1 MGHRLGIDF
10 GTSNTVAVLGRP
22 DGQVRQLLFDGSPVL
37 PSGVFTN
44 PAGELLTG
52 RDAAHSARLAPE
64 RFVPNPKRLLDDAD
78 NADRAVTLV
87 AAVLHRVYT
96 EAVRTIGGP
105 PDEVVLT
112 HPAGW
117 GPDRLRTLADAAL
130 RAGLPTP
137 KLAAEP
143 VAAAC
148 YFTTVLRGSLARD
161 GALVV
166 YDFGGGT
173 FDASVVGPGPTVLSA
188 AGLND
193 VGGLDIDSALVEHLK
208 GALPRTAEEW
218 ARLADPASAS
228 DRRLA
233 RQFLDDVRGAK
244 EMLARTAQA
253 FVYVPIIEAEAPIGR
268 EELDQLAGP
277 LIDRTVEATREAL
290 VTARAEDPGRLAGV
304 FLVGGSSRLPAV
316 ATLLH
321 RAFGVAPTVLEQPE
335 LVVAEGSLVVPPDAL
350 TDPPTAAA
358 AYAPNPRPAT
368 LAQAPTRPR
377 TPAAPPTPTQP
388 GSPARPGTPAP
399 TQVQPGTPAP
409 TQPGSPA
416 PTRAVSSGDTQELRT
431 LPVESDGF
439 SSPLLPLWADPVV
452 PAPPR
457 DQPARDGVRASAA
470 VAAPPAPTRASA
482 PPAPAQASAP
492 SVPVPPAGPPA
503 PIWAEPEPAPTA
515 YTLTPP
521 GGYPIAQAAAPLP
534 DRAGPVSVVLQLPSG
549 PAHTLSAGSPRLF
562 LGSSSRVYAFRA
574 PDRLAD
580 FLSRRD
586 WPDLVTGYPWASLPP
601 AADLP
606 PAQTVDLLGI
616 GAVLAASCEP
626 NSRPMHRSAHGSWE
640 PVPADPTTVLAAD
653 ALDHAVML
661 LDGLFA
667 GRGRPSP
674 LLSPERVSNSAGP
687 VGQAAARAGRLSA
700 DVLVASLGAPHR
712 YRATAWWWQLTDAV
726 DLLIERR

>member
-112 HPAGW
+112 HPAAW
-117 GPDRLRTLADAAL
+117 GPDRLRMLADAAL

-193 VGGLDIDSALVEHLK
+193 VGGLDIDSALVGHLRA
-208 GALPRTAEEW
+208 ALPRTSEEW

-290 VTARAEDPGRLAGV
+290 VSARAEDPGRLAGV

-335 LVVAEGSLVVPPDAL
+335 LVVAEGSLVVPPEAL

-358 AYAPNPRPAT
+358 AYAPAPRQPASAPTLGQPATVQAPRP
-368 LAQAPTRPR
+368 PVNV
-377 TPAAPPTPTQP
+377 
-388 GSPARPGTPAP
+388 PAP
-399 TQVQPGTPAP
+399 LQSAG
-409 TQPGSPA
+409 
-416 PTRAVSSGDTQELRT
+416 SGDTQELRT
-431 LPVESDGF
+431 LSAPAESDGF

-452 PAPPR
+452 P
-457 DQPARDGVRASAA
+457 QPD
-470 VAAPPAPTRASA
+470 
-482 PPAPAQASAP
+482 
-492 SVPVPPAGPPA
+492 PPA
-503 PIWAEPEPAPTA
+503 PIWAEPEPAPMA
-515 YTLTPP
+515 YTLAPPTGSLYTDPTAPPHGPAYAHPPAP
-521 GGYPIAQAAAPLP
+521 GGSGYTYPPAPGGSDHVYSPAPIPQAPNGQSAHLPASAGAPVP
-534 DRAGPVSVVLQLPSG
+534 DRSAPRPVVLQLPDG
-549 PAHTLSAGSPRLF
+549 PVHTLSAGSPRLF
-562 LGSSSRVYAFRA
+562 LGSTRRVYAFRA

-580 FLSRRD
+580 FLTRRD
-586 WPDLVTGYPWASLPP
+586 WPDLVTGYPWATLPP

-606 PAQTVDLLGI
+606 PAETVDLLGI

-626 NSRPMHRSAHGSWE
+626 NSRPMHRSVHGSWE

-674 LLSPERVSNSAGP
+674 LLGPERVANSAGP

-726 DLLIERR
+726 DMLLERR

>member
-64 RFVPNPKRLLDDAD
+64 RFTPNPKRLLDDAV

-112 HPAGW
+112 HPAAW
-117 GPDRLRTLADAAL
+117 GPDRLRMLADAAL

-148 YFTTVLRGSLARD
+148 YFTTVLRGTLARD

-188 AGLND
+188 SGLND
-193 VGGLDIDSALVEHLK
+193 VGGLDIDSLLVGHLQA
-208 GALPRTAEEW
+208 ALPRTAEDW

-277 LIDRTVEATREAL
+277 LIDRTVAATREAL
-290 VTARAEDPGRLAGV
+290 VSARAEDPGRLAGV

-350 TDPPTAAA
+350 TDPPTAAM
-358 AYAPNPRPAT
+358 AYAPAPRPTT
-368 LAQAPTRPR
+368 LASA
-377 TPAAPPTPTQP
+377 
-388 GSPARPGTPAP
+388 GSPARPRPAP
-399 TQVQPGTPAP
+399 SAGM
-409 TQPGSPA
+409 
-416 PTRAVSSGDTQELRT
+416 GDTQEFRT
-431 LPVESDGF
+431 LSTPVPATTPAPVPATAPTPAPAPAPAPAESDGF

-452 PAPPR
+452 PASPPR
-457 DQPARDGVRASAA
+457 EPSAASASA
-470 VAAPPAPTRASA
+470 TVPPAPTQLRPGATTVLSEPPTSGPA
-482 PPAPAQASAP
+482 PVRQHPGSFPPPPPAR
-492 SVPVPPAGPPA
+492 VGPPA
-503 PIWAEPEPAPTA
+503 PIWAEQPPAPVSYDLA
-515 YTLTPP
+515 PVGAP
-521 GGYPIAQAAAPLP
+521 APDRSAPLP
-534 DRAGPVSVVLQLPSG
+534 VLLGLPSG
-549 PAHTLSAGSPRLF
+549 PALTLSAGSPRLF

-580 FLSRRD
+580 FLARRD
-586 WPDLVTGYPWASLPP
+586 WPDLVPGYPWASLP

-606 PAQTVDLLGI
+606 PAESVDLLRI

-626 NSRPMHRSAHGSWE
+626 NSRPMHRSARGSWE

-653 ALDHAVML
+653 ALDHAVVL

-674 LLSPERVSNSAGP
+674 LLSPERVANSAGP
-687 VGQAAARAGRLSA
+687 VGQAAAHAGRLSA
-700 DVLVASLGAPHR
+700 DVLTGALGAPHR

-726 DLLIERR
+726 EMLLERR